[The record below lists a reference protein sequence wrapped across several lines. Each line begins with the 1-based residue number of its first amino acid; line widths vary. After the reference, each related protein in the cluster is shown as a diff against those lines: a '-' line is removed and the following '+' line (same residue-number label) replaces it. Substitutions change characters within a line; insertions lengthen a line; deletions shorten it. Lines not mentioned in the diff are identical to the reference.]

1 MVLPLRMLTSRGHWG
16 PRNSNHTF
24 RAAENQH
31 HLLPGEGSSHEG
43 SIQAKTKL
51 MEQGSLLTTPPCC
64 QGLDDQYRYSWH
76 RTWHLAQAQDLPLP
90 IPSRIPLTFSQ
101 GPWKATIKETRIL
114 GYKQYKRN
122 MPASG
127 DTASGVRVNQSLW
140 LKMAVR
146 NNFLLR
152 STRLNVN
159 YRVL

>member
-1 MVLPLRMLTSRGHWG
+1 MTKTVVICENPASKDGIRVWFSLSKCWPLEVHWG

-51 MEQGSLLTTPPCC
+51 MEQGSLLTAPPCC
-64 QGLDDQYRYSWH
+64 QGLDDKYWYS
-76 RTWHLAQAQDLPLP
+76 WHLAQAQDLSLP
-90 IPSRIPLTFSQ
+90 IPSRLPLTFSQ

-127 DTASGVRVNQSLW
+127 RHSFWCKSQLI
-140 LKMAVR
+140 AVVEDG
-146 NNFLLR
+146 
-152 STRLNVN
+152 S
-159 YRVL
+159 